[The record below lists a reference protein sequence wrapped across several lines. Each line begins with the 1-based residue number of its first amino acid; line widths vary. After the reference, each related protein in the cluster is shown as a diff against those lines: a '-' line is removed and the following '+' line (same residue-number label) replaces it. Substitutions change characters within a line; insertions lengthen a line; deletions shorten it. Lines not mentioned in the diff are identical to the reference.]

1 MLERGFSADW
11 KRIVRYYEAGIVNT
25 LFGYGI
31 YALLVALGL
40 NIYVAQLLAH
50 ALGVVFNFIT
60 YSRYTFADQTASKP
74 RFLLSYGIN
83 YLLSVALLWGFEQL
97 VESPYI
103 SGLLAVIVV
112 SLINFLVLKKLV
124 FKPQEI
130 S

>member
-1 MLERGFSADW
+1 MLEWRDPAEW
-11 KRIVRYYEAGIVNT
+11 KRIARYYQAGIVNT
-25 LFGYGI
+25 LFGYGL

-40 NIYVAQLLAH
+40 NIYLAQLLAH
-50 ALGVVFNFIT
+50 VLGVVFNFIT
-60 YSRYTFADQTASKP
+60 YSRYTFADQAASKF
-74 RFLLSYGIN
+74 RFVLSYGMN
-83 YLLSVALLWGFEQL
+83 YLLSFAFLWSFEQL

-124 FKPQEI
+124 FTPQEI